1 MDGNS
6 KHNYETTDKKTTSDK
21 QADKKK
27 DDDDEDLE
35 EFYMKLK
42 QNKAQAKK

>member
-6 KHNYETTDKKTTSDK
+6 KPNYETIDKKTTTEK
-21 QADKKK
+21 QAEKKK